1 MSLPFV
7 LIVRPQCIVYKA
19 ECDRLSFIGHH
30 SQLTRL
36 CMSSKQLAFDKW
48 LELDDAVA
56 DNDDT
61 IPDVG
66 VTPTFS

>member
-1 MSLPFV
+1 MAVAIHLETSQPNNNNDNELN
-7 LIVRPQCIVYKA
+7 
-19 ECDRLSFIGHH
+19 RLS
-30 SQLTRL
+30 
-36 CMSSKQLAFDKW
+36 MSSKQLAFDTW